1 VGRQVILL
9 EGENAEEVQT
19 ALLRLLSAMR
29 RVLNIADEPMVNIL
43 CSYTGATWRL
53 IVFPRR
59 KHRPDVYFNKGEDR
73 ILISPAS
80 IDIGGLIVTPIEK
93 DFKTVDA
100 VIIQR
105 IFDEICLEGE
115 VLDKVLEAMR

>member
-1 VGRQVILL
+1 
-9 EGENAEEVQT
+9 
-19 ALLRLLSAMR
+19 
-29 RVLNIADEPMVNIL
+29 
-43 CSYTGATWRL
+43 
-53 IVFPRR
+53 
-59 KHRPDVYFNKGEDR
+59 
-73 ILISPAS
+73 
-80 IDIGGLIVTPIEK
+80 VTPIEK